1 MLNGLL
7 QDVRYALRVF
17 TSARGFSVG
26 VIGSLTLGI
35 AVNAIAFAM
44 INAMFLRALPG
55 IESPRRV
62 VRIELCRWTEHSSCR
77 WESSSYDDYRVMR
90 GSLRSLSDLSARVLG
105 HVAAR
110 IRGEAVTLR
119 AAFVSPNYFD
129 VLGARLPLGR
139 TFVAAEENGPVAII
153 SHGLWRRHFLEDRS
167 VLGEFVD
174 VGTISV
180 RIVGVAPEDFLGAAV
195 AGDGRDVWIPF
206 GMMSGA
212 VSPMR
217 TSPFG
222 VSRPAGHHQIDYIGR
237 LGPDATL
244 ESARAEANVFVGSL
258 VIAASRSAARYGA
271 RVRRFAMRDWTT
283 DRLLEAVAIIM
294 PLPLVVL
301 GIACLN
307 AASLLL
313 ARATYRMRETTV
325 RLALGATRWRV
336 VRYVLIES
344 ALLALVAAVLA
355 VVVTIWAI
363 RVLEPLMP
371 MSIPLDWH
379 VLAFTAALAGAA
391 AVLFGFVPALR
402 SSSGKLALGSSRVG
416 DTGLVAPRLRHAL
429 VLVQVA
435 ASLGLL
441 ATGTQSVSAV
451 STLLAATGADDP
463 DRLLLASFDLDH
475 LKMRPET
482 GQDFYRRL
490 LDTRDADAA
499 GRGRRTRA
507 GNRSVDVRPRDDR
520 RGGVRLGT

>member
-105 HVAAR
+105 QVAAR

-139 TFVAAEENGPVAII
+139 AFVATEENGPVAII

-167 VLGEFVD
+167 ILGEYVD

-244 ESARAEANVFVGSL
+244 ESADAEANVFVGSL
-258 VIAASRSAARYGA
+258 SSRRLDPRARYRRACPPVRHARLDDGLSARGGRDHHAAAARGPSASPASTRRVCCWRARPTACVRRPCGWRWAPHGGASCVTCSSKAPCWRLWQPCLRLSSRSGPSVCSSRYADVDSARLACA
-271 RVRRFAMRDWTT
+271 RVHGDA
-283 DRLLEAVAIIM
+283 
-294 PLPLVVL
+294 
-301 GIACLN
+301 
-307 AASLLL
+307 
-313 ARATYRMRETTV
+313 
-325 RLALGATRWRV
+325 RWRGGRA
-336 VRYVLIES
+336 VRFRPGP
-344 ALLALVAAVLA
+344 AQLVG
-355 VVVTIWAI
+355 
-363 RVLEPLMP
+363 E
-371 MSIPLDWH
+371 
-379 VLAFTAALAGAA
+379 
-391 AVLFGFVPALR
+391 R
-402 SSSGKLALGSSRVG
+402 S
-416 DTGLVAPRLRHAL
+416 
-429 VLVQVA
+429 
-435 ASLGLL
+435 
-441 ATGTQSVSAV
+441 
-451 STLLAATGADDP
+451 
-463 DRLLLASFDLDH
+463 
-475 LKMRPET
+475 
-482 GQDFYRRL
+482 
-490 LDTRDADAA
+490 
-499 GRGRRTRA
+499 
-507 GNRSVDVRPRDDR
+507 RSDR
-520 RGGVRLGT
+520 RGSATRASWRRGCVMRWCSCRSRPRAVGHLSVCCRG